1 MAHPSTLRSPD
12 QFRRQPRQPQQ
23 AQQQTQ
29 EQNWEEDQNEDFDV
43 ALHVASHAQRLKN
56 VDRSLDHF
64 EQSLKNFQAVY
75 LQERARQNKMFGIL
89 AGCLALTVLATAF
102 WPRQS
107 PTTSNVSPQVQQQR
121 TIQQQLAP
129 PSQPQS
135 MQQPVQMPQP
145 QQTYA
150 PNIPAAQLTP
160 QQFQQ
165 AQAAPVARPNVAPVV
180 ALGARYDQQQQRP
193 PQNYAAQNYLA
204 APAQN
209 VAQPVYA
216 QPAQVRLSPF
226 QISVQNKLSAR
237 GEAVP
242 ADWQPLFEREARGDK
257 KGKLLVAA
265 KFLKGDGVARDQA
278 FAVEMIRQAADAGE
292 KEAMMWLA
300 YANQGGNIGKTD
312 VNAAIRWFQAAGKSG
327 VPQAYTE
334 LGRIYETG
342 ADGAPDLETAI
353 AWYQRGAQAGDVKS
367 AEAINR
373 LTVGQQAPQTAQ
385 PYAQQPSY
393 APPASTGSPVQQLQ
407 QMIQP
412 QGIQSGGNVPFTQNA
427 PQATAPVNAALNTN
441 DFFVPAGA
449 VPAPQIPA
457 QLQASALQ
465 PSPDVDNEV
474 DDVAPA
480 YTATSVVAS
489 VPTPAPSSQVGMSKE
504 DAKSDNKAI
513 QRMLRVLGY
522 KVDRVDGEYGPQ
534 TAAAIRAYQRD
545 HSVYPDGEPTAEL
558 INALMRDVRGQ

>member
-12 QFRRQPRQPQQ
+12 QFRRQPRQ
-23 AQQQTQ
+23 QQQVQ
-29 EQNWEEDQNEDFDV
+29 EQNWEDDQNEDFDV

-75 LQERARQNKMFGIL
+75 LQERARQNKMFAIL
-89 AGCLALTVLATAF
+89 AGCLALTVLVTAF

-107 PTTSNVSPQVQQQR
+107 SAPSNVNAQAQQQR
-121 TIQQQLAP
+121 TIQQQLAA
-129 PSQPQS
+129 PSPQS
-135 MQQPVQMPQP
+135 QLAAPVQMPQA

-150 PNIPAAQLTP
+150 PNFPAAQPTP

-165 AQAAPVARPNVAPVV
+165 AQLAPVARPNAGQIAPVV
-180 ALGARYDQQQQRP
+180 ALGARYDQQQRP
-193 PQNYAAQNYLA
+193 AQNYAAQNYLA
-204 APAQN
+204 APAG
-209 VAQPVYA
+209 QPVYA
-216 QPAQVRLSPF
+216 QPAPAQVRLSPF
-226 QISVQNKLSAR
+226 QVSVQNKLSAR

-242 ADWQPLFEREARGDK
+242 ADWQPLFDREARGDK

-353 AWYQRGAQAGDVKS
+353 AWYQRGAQAGDLKS

-373 LTVGQQAPQTAQ
+373 LTAGQAPPQQAAQ

-393 APPASTGSPVQQLQ
+393 AVPAQAGSPAQQLQ

-412 QGIQSGGNVPFTQNA
+412 QGTQSGGNIPFTQNA
-427 PQATAPVNAALNTN
+427 PQDAMPVNTAANPN
-441 DFFVPAGA
+441 DLFVPAS
-449 VPAPQIPA
+449 VQTA

-465 PSPDVDNEV
+465 PTPDVDNEI
-474 DDVAPA
+474 DNSVAPA
-480 YTATSVVAS
+480 YAATSVVAS
-489 VPTPAPSSQVGMSKE
+489 VPTPAPSSQVGLSKE
-504 DAKSDNKAI
+504 QAKSDNKAV

>member
-1 MAHPSTLRSPD
+1 MAHPSTLRSRG
-12 QFRRQPRQPQQ
+12 QLR
-23 AQQQTQ
+23 QQQVPEQ
-29 EQNWEEDQNEDFDV
+29 NREQNWEDDQNDDFDV

-75 LQERARQNKMFGIL
+75 VQERERQNKLLGIL
-89 AGCLALTVLATAF
+89 AGCLVLTVLISAF

-107 PTTSNVSPQVQQQR
+107 SAPSSLSLQAGQQR
-121 TIQQQLAP
+121 AIQQQLAAPPTPIAPP
-129 PSQPQS
+129 PSQQ
-135 MQQPVQMPQP
+135 VQMPQA

-150 PNIPAAQLTP
+150 PAIPAQQLTP

-165 AQAAPVARPNVAPVV
+165 SQLIRPNVAPVV
-180 ALGARYDQQQQRP
+180 ALGARYDQQQQRT
-193 PQNYAAQNYLA
+193 AQSYLA

-209 VAQPVYA
+209 VYA
-216 QPAQVRLSPF
+216 QPAPVQQRLSPF
-226 QISVQNKLSAR
+226 QISVQNKLAAL
-237 GEAVP
+237 GQAVP
-242 ADWQPLFEREARGDK
+242 PDWQPLFDREARGDK

-265 KFLKGDGVARDQA
+265 KFLKGDGVTRDQA

-292 KEAMMWLA
+292 KEAMMWLG
-300 YANQGGNIGKTD
+300 YANQGGNIGKID

-327 VPQAYTE
+327 VAQAYTE

-353 AWYQRGAQAGDVKS
+353 AWYQRGAQAGDIKS

-373 LTVGQQAPQTAQ
+373 LTGGGQAAQ
-385 PYAQQPSY
+385 QPAQQQYMQPSY
-393 APPASTGSPVQQLQ
+393 APQAPIQNPAQQIQ
-407 QMIQP
+407 QMMQTQP
-412 QGIQSGGNVPFTQNA
+412 TIPMTQNA
-427 PQATAPVNAALNTN
+427 PQAANPNEL
-441 DFFVPAGA
+441 FVPAPISSAAQAQG
-449 VPAPQIPA
+449 

-465 PSPDVDNEV
+465 PAPDVDPEIEN
-474 DDVAPA
+474 VATAYPA
-480 YTATSVVAS
+480 TPVVAA
-489 VPTPAPSSQVGMSKE
+489 VPTPAPSSQVGLSKE
-504 DAKSDNKAI
+504 QAQADNKAI

-545 HSVYPDGEPTAEL
+545 RSVYPDGEPTVEL
-558 INALMRDVRGQ
+558 IDALMRDVRGQ